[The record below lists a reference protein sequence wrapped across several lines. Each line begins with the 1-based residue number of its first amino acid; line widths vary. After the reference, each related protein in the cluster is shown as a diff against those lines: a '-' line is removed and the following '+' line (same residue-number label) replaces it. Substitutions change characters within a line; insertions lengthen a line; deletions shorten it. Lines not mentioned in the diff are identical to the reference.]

1 MDKTDEA
8 VDLFGKGYAC
18 SQAILAVYGEPLGV
32 DRELA
37 VRIAAGFAGG
47 MRTGGTCGAVTGAM
61 MVLGLWNCGVDCDCA
76 VDRKPV
82 CFAVTDF
89 VAQFEER
96 NGSTIC
102 SDLLGCDIAT
112 PDGMQSAQSR
122 GVFRTICPQMV
133 RDAAEILDQM
143 L

>member
-1 MDKTDEA
+1 MNKTDEA
-8 VDLFGKGYAC
+8 VDLFGKGFAC

-47 MRTGGTCGAVTGAM
+47 MRFGGTCGAVIGAI
-61 MVLGLWNCGVDCDCA
+61 MVLGLRHCGAECDCA
-76 VDRKPV
+76 VDRKSV
-82 CFAVTDF
+82 YVAVAEF
-89 VAQFEER
+89 VARFEKR
-96 NGSTIC
+96 NGSTVC
-102 SDLLGCDIAT
+102 SALLDCDIAT
-112 PDGMQSAQSR
+112 PEGMQSAKAR